1 MRATHIIDWKTTHPM
16 SGQARTLCG
25 RETARVLGI
34 ALGAIVASNPHAAT
48 CRKCRAK
55 RDGRSASW

>member
-1 MRATHIIDWKTTHPM
+1 MTATHIVDYKTFPPHVK
-16 SGQARTLCG
+16 TLCG
-25 RETARVLGI
+25 REAGRVLGVP
-34 ALGAIVASNPHAAT
+34 LGVTVASNPHAAT